1 MGRSYDSHKSFKG
14 TAHKGLLR
22 LMMKLPSLRERLQ
35 LLATRSRTL
44 ENYCDAYGEATA
56 MLERLESGQ
65 AIAGE
70 GTIEEY
76 RAICSEIETDVVQYC
91 RTHT

>member
-1 MGRSYDSHKSFKG
+1 MARSYDSQRSFKG

-35 LLATRSRTL
+35 LLAPRSRTL

-56 MLERLESGQ
+56 MLERLENGQ
-65 AIAGE
+65 ESAGE
-70 GTIEEY
+70 DLVEEY
-76 RAICSEIETDVVQYC
+76 RAICSEIENDVIRYC
-91 RTHT
+91 RTQT